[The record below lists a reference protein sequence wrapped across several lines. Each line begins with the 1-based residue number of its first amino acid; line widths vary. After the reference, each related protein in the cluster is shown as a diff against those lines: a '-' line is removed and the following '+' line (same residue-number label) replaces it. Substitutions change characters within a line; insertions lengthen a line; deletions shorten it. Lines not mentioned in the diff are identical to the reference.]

1 MRLTS
6 MPGTESQELNT
17 CAIRQFPILHR
28 KSLKDNPQSIQSIA
42 APAFNNPNG
51 CKSDVSGL

>member
-42 APAFNNPNG
+42 PPAFNNPNG
-51 CKSDVSGL
+51 L